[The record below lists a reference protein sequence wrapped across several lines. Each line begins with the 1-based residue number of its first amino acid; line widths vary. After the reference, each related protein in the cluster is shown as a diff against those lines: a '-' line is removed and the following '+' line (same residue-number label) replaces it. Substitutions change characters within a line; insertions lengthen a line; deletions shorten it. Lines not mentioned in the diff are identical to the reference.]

1 MKSMTRLRE
10 HLESGW
16 VLTIPGK
23 GFVIDEMTGN
33 RRPGPESSHDVSVSI
48 QQPGFT
54 GMEELGVS
62 GTRDER
68 VAVILP
74 AMEIPDTATLTSPAG
89 EVWNATGDGPRRG
102 GPRRAPRYT
111 ALPVRRAKEK
121 NR

>member
-10 HLESGW
+10 HLETGW
-16 VLTIPGK
+16 VLTLPGE
-23 GFVIDEMTGN
+23 GFVIDETTGN
-33 RRPGPESSHDVSVSI
+33 RRPGPDSSYDVSVSI
-48 QQPGFT
+48 QQPAFT

-62 GTRDER
+62 GIRDER

-74 AMEIPDTATLTSPAG
+74 AMEIPDTATLTSPSG
-89 EVWNATGDGPRRG
+89 QVWNAKGDGIIRR